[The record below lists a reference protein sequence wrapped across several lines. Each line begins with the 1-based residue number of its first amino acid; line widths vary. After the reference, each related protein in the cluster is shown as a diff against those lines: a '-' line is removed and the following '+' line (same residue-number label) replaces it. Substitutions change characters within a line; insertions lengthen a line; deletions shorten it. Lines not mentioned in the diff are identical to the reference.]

1 MVSLQCV
8 GTAIDCLEEGITAG
22 EANGYNIA
30 AGMSRLKLLRL
41 REDLLAESL
50 LILSN
55 KDLCQMH
62 ILKMCMF
69 SLGSVVHEVFIVLLY
84 VVVCQGSGLWKT
96 CSSTTFSW
104 APVIQTAL
112 AGL

>member
-8 GTAIDCLEEGITAG
+8 GIAIDCLEEGITAG

-30 AGMSRLKLLRL
+30 AGMSGLKLLRL
-41 REDLLAESL
+41 REDLSAESL

-69 SLGSVVHEVFIVLLY
+69 SLGSTCSVLHEVFIVLLY

-96 CSSTTFSW
+96 C
-104 APVIQTAL
+104 
-112 AGL
+112 